1 MANKA
6 LADVA
11 VTDSHIAKC
20 FDVMHQLRP
29 HLVREDFVATVRSMQ
44 QEGFKLAF
52 LEHDKQVV
60 AVAGYRIYSN
70 LNMGRYCYVDDL
82 VTATEHR
89 SKGYGD
95 QLLAWVRKR
104 AIEAGCNVLHLDSG
118 THRGSAHRFY
128 FSQGFTIASY
138 HFTQSLEGELGQGG

>member
-1 MANKA
+1 MANTA

-11 VTDSHIAKC
+11 LTDSHIAKC

-29 HLVREDFVATVRSMQ
+29 HLVREDFVAMVRSMQ
-44 QEGFKLAF
+44 SEGFNLAF
-52 LEHDKQVV
+52 LELDNQVV

-70 LNMGRYCYVDDL
+70 LHRGKHCYLDDL
-82 VTATEHR
+82 VTAPKHR

-95 QLLAWVRKR
+95 QLLAWVRNR

-118 THRGSAHRFY
+118 THRRRAHKFY
-128 FSQGFTIASY
+128 FQRGFTIDSY
-138 HFTQSLEGELGQGG
+138 HFTEELK